1 MDLATVVFTG
11 VLAIS
16 GPSGEPVPGAVEQ
29 RAQVRCRPAPYIIA
43 DRGGADRGRP
53 QKALLTGSR
62 VPIRIYPEERRTRPC
77 HLMNGPGE
85 STPPKLLKIADTQ

>member
-1 MDLATVVFTG
+1 MDLATVVFTS

-16 GPSGEPVPGAVEQ
+16 GPAGEPVPGAIEQ

-43 DRGGADRGRP
+43 DRGGTDRAKP

-77 HLMNGPGE
+77 HLMNSPGE
-85 STPPKLLKIADTQ
+85 AAPKLLKIANTQ